1 MNRPADRNHTLILN
15 NTSASCER
23 SKLELHSLG
32 WMDGRGMT
40 HVDITSFSMETDVKG
55 RRGGDGKNGV
65 AAPQARSVARA
76 PRPPSSVQRSCLTET
91 AGLALCPLRSGGS
104 TWLLPARGFFIGC
117 GAGFMAAV
125 WHLTNACPRLLCPY
139 PQHRCDVGV
148 AQLPPQLP
156 TLRGHF
162 ANPSVKSACLD
173 SCLDKAT
180 SSKLTLVRL

>member
-1 MNRPADRNHTLILN
+1 M
-15 NTSASCER
+15 
-23 SKLELHSLG
+23 
-32 WMDGRGMT
+32 
-40 HVDITSFSMETDVKG
+40 
-55 RRGGDGKNGV
+55 GKDGV
-65 AAPQARSVARA
+65 AAPQARSVTRA

-162 ANPSVKSACLD
+162 AKSRYCHSVFHSFPYVTRRTDMKPVGRSDEKVVRRPASGPNLLPSDWAFFGPSPD
-173 SCLDKAT
+173 RRT
-180 SSKLTLVRL
+180 SSPDASRRYRPI